1 MAASERMA
9 GGTSLWVVRQRPAP
23 QAALRL
29 FCLPYAG
36 GGAYIYRD
44 WAEQLP
50 SKVEVCPIQ
59 LPGRGNRL
67 REAPL
72 TRMTPLVQAIA
83 KEITPLLDKPF
94 AIFGHSMG
102 ALIGFELARVLSG
115 EQAKEPSHLFV
126 SGRRAPQIPGADK
139 KTYDLPEEEFIEEL
153 RRLNGTPQ
161 EVLDHPEL
169 MQVMTPILRADFETI
184 QTYDYRVEPPLSCP
198 IAAMGGIQ
206 DPDVPRQDLEAWR
219 EQTTGPFTLRMFPAG
234 HFLINTARPML
245 LQAITKEFH
254 QSGMLS

>member
-1 MAASERMA
+1 MATSERMA
-9 GGTSLWVVRQRPAP
+9 AGTSQWVVRQRPAA

-44 WAEQLP
+44 WAEHLP
-50 SKVEVCPIQ
+50 AKVEVCPIQ

-67 REAPL
+67 REAPA
-72 TRMTPLVQAIA
+72 TRMAPLVEAIA
-83 KEITPLLDKPF
+83 GAITPLLDKPF

-102 ALIGFELARVLSG
+102 ALIGFELARFLGREHGKV
-115 EQAKEPSHLFV
+115 PSHLFV
-126 SGRRAPQIPGADK
+126 SGRSAPQVPDADK
-139 KTYDLPEEEFIEEL
+139 RTYDLPEPEFIEEL

-169 MQVMTPILRADFETI
+169 MQMMIPILRADFETI
-184 QTYDYRVEPPLSCP
+184 QTYEYQAGRPLDCP
-198 IAAMGGIQ
+198 ISAMGGIQ
-206 DPDVPRQDLEAWR
+206 DPDVTRQDLEAWR
-219 EQTTGPFTLRMFPAG
+219 EETSGPFTLRMFPGG

-245 LQAITKEFH
+245 LQAITKELH
-254 QSGMLS
+254 QSGVLS

>member
-1 MAASERMA
+1 MADGSN
-9 GGTSLWVVRQRPAP
+9 LWVMRQRPAP

-44 WAEQLP
+44 WVEHLP
-50 SKVEVCPIQ
+50 AKVEVCPIQ

-72 TRMTPLVQAIA
+72 TRMTPLVEAIA
-83 KEITPLLDKPF
+83 EAITPMLDKPF

-102 ALIGFELARVLSG
+102 ALIGFELARFLG
-115 EQAKEPSHLFV
+115 REHAKAPSHLFV
-126 SGRRAPQIPGADK
+126 SGRSAPQIRDADK
-139 KTYDLPEEEFIEEL
+139 RTYDLPEPEFIEEL

-161 EVLDHPEL
+161 EVLEHPEL
-169 MQVMTPILRADFETI
+169 MQMMIPILRADFETI
-184 QTYDYRVEPPLSCP
+184 QTYEYQAGQPLDCP
-198 IAAMGGIQ
+198 IVAMGGIQ
-206 DPDVPRQDLEAWR
+206 DPDVSRQDLDAWR
-219 EQTTGPFTLRMFPAG
+219 EQTEGPFTLRMFPGG

-245 LQAITKEFH
+245 LQAIAKELH
-254 QSGMLS
+254 QSGALG